1 MVRLRVINKYHQRML
16 DSKKGTY
23 HQRRLRMPHHE
34 GQIALRM
41 SDYFVLL
48 CLYLYIT
55 LNIISKNGFTMHSI
69 GL

>member
-48 CLYLYIT
+48 
-55 LNIISKNGFTMHSI
+55 
-69 GL
+69 